1 MTMQIGAG
9 ERIAR
14 SKVVKAQTD
23 SLMSSAM
30 IGWSDARIAQFCRQH
45 LKDVTH
51 VASVFRE
58 IIRSWKSGQAR
69 SRKILKAYNARKR
82 R

>member
-14 SKVVKAQTD
+14 SKVVQAQQA
-23 SLMSSAM
+23 SLISSEM
-30 IGWSDARIAQFCRQH
+30 IGWSDVRIAQFCRQH
-45 LKDVTH
+45 LKDVNH
-51 VASVFRE
+51 VAAVFRE

-69 SRKILKAYNARKR
+69 SRKILKTYNARKR
-82 R
+82 